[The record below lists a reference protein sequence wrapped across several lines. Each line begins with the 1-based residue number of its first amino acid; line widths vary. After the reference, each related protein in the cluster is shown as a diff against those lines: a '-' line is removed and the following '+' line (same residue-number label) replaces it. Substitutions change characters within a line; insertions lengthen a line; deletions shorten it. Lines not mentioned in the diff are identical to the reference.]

1 MRSSGSGVTNGY
13 IVSNFSNGV
22 CDISI
27 VSNVSIVGNVSIV
40 RSVSSAHVS
49 NASIVNYVNFST
61 KM

>member
-27 VSNVSIVGNVSIV
+27 VSNVSTVGNVSMV
-40 RSVSSAHVS
+40 
-49 NASIVNYVNFST
+49 
-61 KM
+61 K